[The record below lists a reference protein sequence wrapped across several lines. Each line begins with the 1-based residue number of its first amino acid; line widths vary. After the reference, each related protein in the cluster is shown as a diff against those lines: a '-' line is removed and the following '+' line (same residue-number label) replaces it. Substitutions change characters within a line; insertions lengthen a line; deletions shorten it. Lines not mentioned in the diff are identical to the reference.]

1 MSNGNLS
8 ANSLFHFTNTLDK
21 LQSILID
28 GFWPRYSLETWDII
42 IDNPMEY
49 AFPMVC
55 FCDIPL
61 TQTRKHTD
69 LYGQYGIGLDK
80 RWGIRKGITPVLY
93 AYKGS
98 RTTALLAAIY
108 DDMINKDKLVP
119 LDEKLHKDFMDF
131 IMFTKP
137 YSGPIWRDGNYIPGE
152 IRFYDEREWRYIPD
166 IIMTEGIS
174 LLYVNNAIYKH
185 EFLNDQ
191 YRESQEKLLQP
202 YNLVFFPEDI
212 RYIIVS
218 SEAEMLSLFTFLDS
232 ELTHKYNELDLQ
244 LLKTKIISV
253 EQIVSD
259 F

>member
-1 MSNGNLS
+1 MSNGSLS
-8 ANSLFHFTNTLDK
+8 ANSLFHFTNTIDK
-21 LQSILID
+21 LQSILVD
-28 GFWPRYSLETWDII
+28 GFWPRYCLETWDII

-61 TQTRKHTD
+61 TQTRNHTD
-69 LYGQYGIGLDK
+69 LYGRYGIGLDK

-98 RTTALLAAIY
+98 RTTALLGAMY
-108 DDMINKDKLVP
+108 DANINKEKLVP
-119 LDEKLHKDFMDF
+119 SNEKLHKDFIDF

-137 YSGPIWRDGNYIPGE
+137 YSGPMWRGGSYIPGE

-166 IIMTEGIS
+166 ISMPEGMS
-174 LLYVNNAIYKH
+174 LLYANNAIYKN
-185 EFLNDQ
+185 EYLNNE
-191 YRESQEKLLQP
+191 YRKSQEKLLQQ
-202 YNLVFFPEDI
+202 YNLVFVPDDI

-218 SEAEMLSLFTFLDS
+218 TEHDVSSLLTFLDK
-232 ELTHKYNELDLQ
+232 ELTHKFAELELQ
-244 LLKTKIISV
+244 LLKTKIVSV
-253 EQIVSD
+253 EQIGAD